1 MGNSNQE
8 NKKVNISVDELLRR
22 KRERNEKNKQ
32 IHRNNFQA
40 RNEAIAQRHEQN
52 TGELLSG
59 EAQIDLQNR
68 LLDAENRAIENHNA
82 GYIEMTNRVIEAYDA
97 KADRQAELINSAE
110 DVTYMVIEE
119 ASTPA
124 EQVKSLPPRRTR
136 FTNTLFASEAT
147 DLALP
152 SSEEKKLPVSKNPYD
167 V

>member
-1 MGNSNQE
+1 
-8 NKKVNISVDELLRR
+8 
-22 KRERNEKNKQ
+22 
-32 IHRNNFQA
+32 
-40 RNEAIAQRHEQN
+40 
-52 TGELLSG
+52 
-59 EAQIDLQNR
+59 
-68 LLDAENRAIENHNA
+68 
-82 GYIEMTNRVIEAYDA
+82 MTNRVIEAYDA

>member
-110 DVTYMVIEE
+110 DVEYMVLEE
-119 ASTPA
+119 VT
-124 EQVKSLPPRRTR
+124 EVKSLPPRRTR